1 MIQVKYGPEIA
12 DVSSFLSTLS
22 KHKKVTF
29 VTTSNRSPFVEK
41 KYGES
46 PKSSQL
52 AEHLANALRKRGVKV
67 SVLDAAKMKIYNSL
81 GCVSELKGNLCGAKA
96 SLVKDKEKNPHGHLR
111 CWASHDFKDDE
122 LWKIVNEL
130 YESQAIIFF
139 GSQRW
144 GNVNAVYQKIIE
156 RLDWIESRW
165 TTLGEENTV
174 KNIRAGLVLLG
185 QNWRVKESLEV
196 QKEVFKF
203 YGFFIEDPLFIGWQ
217 YTRDSSDESKSS
229 YENSAPTFQ
238 TAFNMDLLVK
248 KDQKEFD
255 LSEGSEKADDGFP
268 SFLDFISA
276 SL

>member
-12 DVSSFLSTLS
+12 DATNFLEVLS

-29 VTTSNRSPFVEK
+29 VTTSTRSPFVEK

-46 PKSSQL
+46 PKSTQL
-52 AEHLANALRKRGVKV
+52 ANHLAESLRRRGVEV
-67 SVLDAAKMKIYNSL
+67 SVINGAKLKIYNSL
-81 GCVSELKGNLCGAKA
+81 GCVSELKGSFCGVKS

-122 LWKIVNEL
+122 LWKIVNEM

-165 TTLGEENTV
+165 ATLDGVNTV
-174 KNIRAGLVLLG
+174 KDIQAGLILLG
-185 QNWRVKESLEV
+185 QNWRVQESLEV
-196 QKEVFKF
+196 QRDVLKF
-203 YGFFIEDPLFIGWQ
+203 YGFKIEDPLFIGWQ
-217 YTRDSSDESKSS
+217 YTLDVEDETEES
-229 YENSAPTFQ
+229 YKQAPITFQ
-238 TAFNMDLLVK
+238 DAWNMKLMVK
-248 KDQKEFD
+248 KQQEEFD
-255 LSEGSEKADDGFP
+255 LYEDDAKEEGFP
-268 SFLDFISA
+268 TFLQYIKM
-276 SL
+276 L

>member
-1 MIQVKYGPEIA
+1 MIQVKYGPEISDA
-12 DVSSFLSTLS
+12 TNFLNTLS

-46 PKSSQL
+46 PKSTQL
-52 AEHLANALRKRGVKV
+52 ANHLAEALRRRGVKV
-67 SVLDAAKMKIYNSL
+67 SVIDGAKLKIYNSL
-81 GCVSELKGNLCGAKA
+81 GCVSELKGSFCGVKA

-122 LWKIVNEL
+122 LWKIVNEM

-165 TTLGEENTV
+165 ATLDGENTV
-174 KNIRAGLVLLG
+174 KDIQAGLVLLG
-185 QNWRVKESLEV
+185 QNWRVQESLDV
-196 QKEVFKF
+196 QRDVLKF
-203 YGFFIEDPLFIGWQ
+203 YGFRIEDSLFMGWQ
-217 YTRDSSDESKSS
+217 YTRDVSDETEES
-229 YENSAPTFQ
+229 YKQAPVTFQ
-238 TAFNMDLLVK
+238 DSWNMKLLVK
-248 KDQKEFD
+248 KPQEEFD
-255 LSEGSEKADDGFP
+255 LYEDEAKEEGFP
-268 SFLDFISA
+268 TFLNYIKN
-276 SL
+276 L

>member
-12 DVSSFLSTLS
+12 DVTSFLNVLS

-46 PKSSQL
+46 PKSTQL
-52 AEHLANALRKRGVKV
+52 ANHLAESLRRRGVKV
-67 SVLDAAKMKIYNSL
+67 SVVDGAKLKIYNSL
-81 GCVSELKGNLCGAKA
+81 GCVSELKGSFCGVKA

-122 LWKIVNEL
+122 LWKIVNEM

-165 TTLGEENTV
+165 ATLDGENTV
-174 KNIRAGLVLLG
+174 KDIQAGLILLG
-185 QNWRVKESLEV
+185 QNWRVQESLEV
-196 QKEVFKF
+196 QKEVLKF
-203 YGFFIEDPLFIGWQ
+203 YGFKVEDPLFIGWQ
-217 YTRDSSDESKSS
+217 YTRDVKDETEES
-229 YENSAPTFQ
+229 YKQAPVTFQDAWNMKLMVKKPQEEFELYEDEVKEEGFPTFLQ
-238 TAFNMDLLVK
+238 YIKTL
-248 KDQKEFD
+248 
-255 LSEGSEKADDGFP
+255 
-268 SFLDFISA
+268 
-276 SL
+276 